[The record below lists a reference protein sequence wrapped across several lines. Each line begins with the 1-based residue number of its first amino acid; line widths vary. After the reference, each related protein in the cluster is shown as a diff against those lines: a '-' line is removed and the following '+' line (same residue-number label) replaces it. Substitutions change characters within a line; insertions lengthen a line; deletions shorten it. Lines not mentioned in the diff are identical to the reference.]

1 MQIVAL
7 GAAETRSI
15 SIAAP
20 PDIVLELL
28 RDAQR
33 LPDWAP
39 AFARAVEPAGPD
51 WLIDSGGS
59 KLRIHVRVS
68 PEFGTVDLLR
78 PEDPRRGARMR
89 VLDNEDGSELLFT
102 LVFPI
107 GVDDEAIA
115 RQMATVEAELR
126 TVRDLCEAHASGVH
140 ERTVAPASQRQP
152 FVVTGAPAARCGPRP
167 DGAWSVSDARRRR

>member
-1 MQIVAL
+1 MQTISL
-7 GAAETRSI
+7 GHAETRSI

-20 PDIVLELL
+20 PETALELL
-28 RDAQR
+28 SDAKR

-59 KLRIHVRVS
+59 QLRIHVRVS
-68 PEFGTVDLLR
+68 LEYGTVDLLR

-89 VLDNEDGSELLFT
+89 VLNNEDGSVLLFT

-126 TVRDLCEAHASGVH
+126 TVRDLCEAQVSG
-140 ERTVAPASQRQP
+140 
-152 FVVTGAPAARCGPRP
+152 GA
-167 DGAWSVSDARRRR
+167 